1 MKLWGAIFG
10 LGLFASVG
18 TAQTLHCNMQDY
30 KSIEGVKAVA
40 SSSSVELA
48 WEGEQGQQLRARF
61 TLRDGQPLIE
71 EFAARNSGSAWI
83 VLGKDLTPQF
93 EVTTGRRRISIT
105 ELSILKKLGKDTP
118 ANEEEYKWN
127 VFWDAPLVVPG
138 KSHLAGAP
146 RTADEIARAAVS
158 YKSDNCTVKT
168 DGDRV
173 SVTFNG
179 LTLGL
184 FAGDLQFTVYKG
196 SNLLRQEAL
205 AKTDASDVAYIYKAG
220 LKGFSINGNT
230 KVVWRDTSQVWQ
242 ENDFGGEANQEPV
255 NVRARNRLEIL
266 DAGAGS
272 LAVFP
277 PPHKFFFARE
287 NEVNLG
293 YVYYRKDNDSSF
305 SLGVMQ
311 PERGEGYAPWGVTDE
326 VWKMRVSVAREQVE
340 NYALYNAPPGPCSA
354 WPCTTI

>member
-127 VFWDAPLVVPG
+127 VFWDAPLVFP
-138 KSHLAGAP
+138 
-146 RTADEIARAAVS
+146 E
-158 YKSDNCTVKT
+158 
-168 DGDRV
+168 RV
-173 SVTFNG
+173 
-179 LTLGL
+179 
-184 FAGDLQFTVYKG
+184 
-196 SNLLRQEAL
+196 
-205 AKTDASDVAYIYKAG
+205 I
-220 LKGFSINGNT
+220 
-230 KVVWRDTSQVWQ
+230 W
-242 ENDFGGEANQEPV
+242 
-255 NVRARNRLEIL
+255 RARR
-266 DAGAGS
+266 GQQTRS
-272 LAVFP
+272 R
-277 PPHKFFFARE
+277 AR
-287 NEVNLG
+287 
-293 YVYYRKDNDSSF
+293 R
-305 SLGVMQ
+305 
-311 PERGEGYAPWGVTDE
+311 
-326 VWKMRVSVAREQVE
+326 
-340 NYALYNAPPGPCSA
+340 
-354 WPCTTI
+354 